1 MKNQYGWMDG
11 GRGRGW
17 GGVGVGVGGQAS
29 KRGRMDFLDY
39 MEGAEQKGKGAI
51 FSQKMWEEA
60 TLGDSPIL
68 TRSTF
73 HNYKLLYLLSA

>member
-1 MKNQYGWMDG
+1 MGWGGDG
-11 GRGRGW
+11 GR
-17 GGVGVGVGGQAS
+17 AS
-29 KRGRMDFLDY
+29 KRGGMNFLDY

-51 FSQKMWEEA
+51 FLQKMWGEA

-68 TRSTF
+68 SRSTF